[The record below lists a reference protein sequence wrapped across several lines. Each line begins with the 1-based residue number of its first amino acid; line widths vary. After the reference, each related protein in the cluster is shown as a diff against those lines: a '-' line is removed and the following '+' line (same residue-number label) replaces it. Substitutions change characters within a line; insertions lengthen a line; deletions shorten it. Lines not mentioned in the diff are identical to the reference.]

1 MKKSLIW
8 FFTIILI
15 SMLIVTTWA
24 SFQENVIV
32 GGAKIIREPW
42 GIATLFDTYFAFFT
56 FYIWVIYKEVK
67 WSSKLMWFILV
78 VFLGN
83 IAMSVYVLMQI
94 YKIKNNFTMER
105 LLTKNV

>member
-1 MKKSLIW
+1 MKKSLI
-8 FFTIILI
+8 FIFTLILI

-24 SFQENVIV
+24 SLHENVIL

-42 GIATLFDTYFAFFT
+42 GIATLFDTYFGFLT
-56 FYIWVIYKEVK
+56 FYIWVAYKESK
-67 WSSKLMWFILV
+67 WFLKLIWFILV

-94 YKIKNNFTMER
+94 YKIKNNFTIER